1 MGSLCEFGLGG
12 LSRYISSGSR
22 SSAALK
28 VNAIVKRV
36 NFMFDHFPAPGQF
49 FKCSDVLSLVFALF
63 ISAAANAAPT
73 PTKIVIGYSAVQAPI
88 APLWIAEEQ
97 GFFTKYGIEP
107 KLVFVRTT
115 SVHIAGLV
123 SGSIDMSYGGGS
135 GVLSVAG
142 SGMDLRFV
150 ASFASRLSHVLVA
163 RPEIQQPKDLQGKR
177 VGVVS
182 IGGTQWITTKLGL
195 EYLSLDEQRE
205 RIQILAIGD
214 QSVLRGALEAGNIEA
229 AFFNGAMAEELR
241 SKGFHILADLYKANI
256 RTLGSGIIVK
266 RTTLQQNRDLAANV
280 LKATFEG
287 LALVKSAAGKPVV
300 VKTLMRRLKIS
311 DPAVA
316 EQGYYYLQR
325 DLDTQVSPPV
335 EGLENLQRFMKT
347 YNPRVGDVN
356 VANLVDTRLVKYLS
370 DTGFIDQISRI
381 YGLK

>member
-1 MGSLCEFGLGG
+1 
-12 LSRYISSGSR
+12 
-22 SSAALK
+22 
-28 VNAIVKRV
+28 
-36 NFMFDHFPAPGQF
+36 MFDHFPAPGQF

-107 KLVFVRTT
+107 RLVFVRTT

>member
-1 MGSLCEFGLGG
+1 M
-12 LSRYISSGSR
+12 
-22 SSAALK
+22 
-28 VNAIVKRV
+28 NAIVKRL
-36 NFMFDHFPAPGQF
+36 NSMFDHFPAAGQF
-49 FKCSDVLSLVFALF
+49 LKCSKVLLLVFALF
-63 ISAAANAAPT
+63 MSAVASAAPSS
-73 PTKIVIGYSAVQAPI
+73 TKVVIGYSAVQAPI
-88 APLWIAEEQ
+88 APLWIAEDQ

-142 SGMDLRFV
+142 SGVDLRFV

-205 RIQILAIGD
+205 RIRILAIGD

-266 RTTLQQNRDLAANV
+266 RTTLQQNPALAANV

-287 LALVKSAAGKPVV
+287 LALVKSATGKPVV
-300 VKTLMRRLKIS
+300 VKTLMQRLKIS

-347 YNPRVGDVN
+347 YNPRVGEVN
-356 VANLVDTRLVKYLS
+356 VANLVDTRLVKHLS